1 MSDNVP
7 LAKSHDHHQR
17 QGQEKGAPSQMS
29 QGTVVGTGAGGRV
42 AIRGSLRSPSKE
54 TNPVKIRT
62 LGIAETNKKTR
73 DI

>member
-29 QGTVVGTGAGGRV
+29 QGTVVGTGASGGMLQYTDHSV
-42 AIRGSLRSPSKE
+42 PPPKE

-62 LGIAETNKKTR
+62 LGIAETN
-73 DI
+73 